1 MELQFLREIAAIG
14 PSRNSLGPNCRR
26 TRILSKLPRHEL
38 RCGKIRHKPSYK
50 KVRAGLVRK

>member
-14 PSRNSLGPNCRR
+14 PSRNSLGPNFRR

-38 RCGKIRHKPSYK
+38 RCGKIRHKPS
-50 KVRAGLVRK
+50 